1 MKNKILTM
9 LLVIAGTV
17 QLTQAR
23 SNEADNNDYVSAALD
38 NTPEVLTRKA
48 SAVRRKQDEQNRALS
63 NLKASIKNQARIL
76 ALTKKEATLAEH
88 KRALDD
94 EMLQAEREIQ
104 NISGNN

>member
-63 NLKASIKNQARIL
+63 NLKASIKKPSANTCI
-76 ALTKKEATLAEH
+76 
-88 KRALDD
+88 
-94 EMLQAEREIQ
+94 
-104 NISGNN
+104 N